1 MQVDSTLTT
10 TSSVTASAKKTSET
24 STKNTESLNT
34 NELSKDNLEKLS
46 KLGGKGIT
54 QLYVAQFQ
62 QEIFSSSFGNFS
74 SQSGVL
80 GLLGNFG
87 SSADNIAKVATAFS
101 NVDFAAIGYTGKNPL
116 SMNQNELNALISENG
131 FFGVENTAN
140 RIADFVIQGAGDDLE
155 KLKKGF
161 EGMKQG
167 FKQAEKMW
175 GSALPQI
182 SQDTITK
189 AIEKVSARI
198 EELGGNAVDIKA

>member
-10 TSSVTASAKKTSET
+10 TSGVATSAKKASDTSA
-24 STKNTESLNT
+24 KNTESLNT
-34 NELSKDNLEKLS
+34 SELSKDNLEKLS

-54 QLYVAQFQ
+54 QLYIAQFQ
-62 QEIFSSSFGNFS
+62 QEMFSSSFGNFS

-87 SSADNIAKVATAFS
+87 SSADNIAKAATAFS

-116 SMNQNELNALISENG
+116 SMNQNELNALIGENG

-140 RIADFVIQGAGDDLE
+140 RIADFVIQGAGNDLE
-155 KLKKGF
+155 KLQKGF